1 MNLLTLS
8 PPTYSISPRSDFAM
22 VDDTKHVLNMS
33 GEGIYDEKF
42 IGALTVA
49 SYFPLYVL
57 LPILIV
63 RCPLISIGNGLAVAI
78 FFVGV
83 GSAAYSRR
91 IIKNA
96 RDRGGSQHTIQNTN
110 DKNQEIVQFI
120 VVYIATFLILRDPSM
135 ISGRIVAVIF
145 ILFLMTMYTQYKL
158 SLVYNNPV
166 FAFLGYRVY
175 GADVKELGQSESQVR
190 AVVILRGSD
199 EAGQENI
206 LLRRVFKDRE
216 IYVSTDQ

>member
-1 MNLLTLS
+1 
-8 PPTYSISPRSDFAM
+8 
-22 VDDTKHVLNMS
+22 
-33 GEGIYDEKF
+33 
-42 IGALTVA
+42 
-49 SYFPLYVL
+49 
-57 LPILIV
+57 
-63 RCPLISIGNGLAVAI
+63 
-78 FFVGV
+78 
-83 GSAAYSRR
+83 
-91 IIKNA
+91 
-96 RDRGGSQHTIQNTN
+96 
-110 DKNQEIVQFI
+110 
-120 VVYIATFLILRDPSM
+120 M
-135 ISGRIVAVIF
+135 ISGRIVAVVF

>member
-1 MNLLTLS
+1 
-8 PPTYSISPRSDFAM
+8 M